1 MPNAGGIG
9 WNNGGDLMQYTKQDL
24 TRMQEIIAYSAQD
37 AHDNQDK
44 ETYRWLTETIG
55 LLEGLI
61 EKAVI

>member
-1 MPNAGGIG
+1 
-9 WNNGGDLMQYTKQDL
+9 MQYTKQDL